1 MDARDASSTQRAAG
15 MRHLGASPR
24 QGLGNLFPATPP
36 STPRREHATLHGVP
50 TRGDDARHGWESADG
65 ADARP
70 REPVRILLVDD
81 TDRNLMA
88 LEAMLGGLDAELVTA
103 RSGADALRCLLEK
116 DFALI
121 LLDVRMPGLD
131 GFETAELIRARD
143 RSRHTPIMFLTAYEG
158 VRAEEARGY
167 ALGAVDFL
175 AKPVIPEV
183 LRGKVAAL
191 IELQRVNEE
200 LRLQSALLAEAHR
213 REHARALEEER
224 RRWEEEALRREME
237 RERLLASALQRSN
250 ARLRLLSDNASAL
263 LHAADPVEA
272 APTVFARAAEL
283 GADASLWYGED
294 LALVA
299 SAGLDAAAAAEVER
313 VRAGEPLVARAAAE
327 RRAVVLT
334 RAGATADAGVAAVI
348 RANAAAAFPLVAGGR
363 VQGVLAFA
371 ARGHTAFEADEIS
384 TLALLA
390 DHVAAAVERTRLVR
404 ELSRVAADLREADVR
419 KDHFLAMLGHELRNP
434 LAPVLNAVKLIQR
447 TGVGDAALERIL
459 AGADRQIAHMT
470 RLLDDLLDVS
480 RIRNGKIELKRAPAD
495 LRTIVRDALHAI
507 EGLIAERGHSLSVD
521 LPDEPLALEGDAVR
535 LGQVVANLVHNAA
548 KYTDPGGHIAVRAAR
563 VGTDLVLHVVDD
575 GVGIAP
581 DMLPRIFDVFVQ
593 VEQGSDRARGGL
605 GLGLTLVRS
614 LVEMHGGCVV
624 ARSAGLGQG
633 SSFEVRL
640 PARGAARVEAAPC
653 DPAAVAAPRA
663 SRAAAA
669 HPLDIVLVEDNT
681 DIRESLRA
689 LLELSGHAVA
699 EASDGPTGIEL
710 IRARRPNVALVDIGL
725 PGVDGYA
732 VARELREVA
741 PVTRLIAMTG
751 YGRPED
757 RKLALEAGFHA
768 HLVKPVDFD
777 DLTKLL
783 DDLS

>member
-1 MDARDASSTQRAAG
+1 
-15 MRHLGASPR
+15 
-24 QGLGNLFPATPP
+24 
-36 STPRREHATLHGVP
+36 
-50 TRGDDARHGWESADG
+50 
-65 ADARP
+65 
-70 REPVRILLVDD
+70 
-81 TDRNLMA
+81 
-88 LEAMLGGLDAELVTA
+88 
-103 RSGADALRCLLEK
+103 
-116 DFALI
+116 
-121 LLDVRMPGLD
+121 MPGID

-143 RSRHTPIMFLTAYEG
+143 RSRHTPIMFLTAYDG

-200 LRLQSALLAEAHR
+200 LRRQSALLAEAHR
-213 REHARALEEER
+213 REHARALDEER
-224 RRWEEEALRREME
+224 RRWEEEALRREIE

-250 ARLRLLSDNASAL
+250 ARLRLLSENASAL

-283 GADASLWYGED
+283 GADACLWHGED
-294 LALVA
+294 LTLVA
-299 SAGLDAAAAAEVER
+299 SAGLDPAAAAEVQR
-313 VRAGEPLVARAAAE
+313 VAPGEPLVARAAAE
-327 RRAVVLT
+327 RRAVVVVA
-334 RAGATADAGVAAVI
+334 RAGGREAAPGVAALI
-348 RANAAAAFPLVAGGR
+348 GATAAAAFPLVAGGR
-363 VQGVLAFA
+363 VQGVVTFA
-371 ARGHTAFEADEIS
+371 ARRHAGFEADEIS

-447 TGVGDAALERIL
+447 TVAGDAALARIL
-459 AGADRQIAHMT
+459 GAADRQIAHMT

-495 LRTIVRDALHAI
+495 LGTIVRDALHAT
-507 EGLIAERGHSLSVD
+507 EGLIAERGHALAVE
-521 LPDEPLALEGDAVR
+521 LPDEPLELEGDAVR
-535 LGQVVANLVHNAA
+535 LAQVVANLVHNAA

-563 VGTDLVLHVVDD
+563 DGADLVLHVLDD
-575 GVGIAP
+575 GVGIAE

-640 PARGAARVEAAPC
+640 PPRGAAAVERAC
-653 DPAAVAAPRA
+653 EPAAAPRA
-663 SRAAAA
+663 SRAAATR
-669 HPLDIVLVEDNT
+669 PLDIVLVEDNA

-699 EASDGPTGIEL
+699 EAGDGVTGIEL

-725 PGVDGYA
+725 PGLDGYA

-783 DDLS
+783 DELS

>member
-1 MDARDASSTQRAAG
+1 M
-15 MRHLGASPR
+15 
-24 QGLGNLFPATPP
+24 
-36 STPRREHATLHGVP
+36 HG
-50 TRGDDARHGWESADG
+50 DEARHGWEPADG
-65 ADARP
+65 AEVRP

-81 TDRNLMA
+81 TDRNLKA

-103 RSGADALRCLLEK
+103 RSGADALRCLLER

-121 LLDVRMPGLD
+121 LLDVRMPGID

-143 RSRHTPIMFLTAYEG
+143 RSRHTPIMFLTAYDG
-158 VRAEEARGY
+158 ARAEEARGY

-200 LRLQSALLAEAHR
+200 LRRQSALLAEAHR

-224 RRWEEEALRREME
+224 RRWQEEALRRELE
-237 RERLLASALQRSN
+237 RDRLLASALQRSN
-250 ARLRLLSDNASAL
+250 ARLRLLSDNASTL

-283 GADASLWYGED
+283 GADACLWHGED
-294 LALVA
+294 LTLVA
-299 SAGLDAAAAAEVER
+299 SAGLDAATVAEVQR
-313 VRAGEPLVARAAAE
+313 VLPGEPLVARAAAE
-327 RRAVVLT
+327 RRAVIVA
-334 RAGATADAGVAAVI
+334 RGRGGRDADAGVAALVG
-348 RANAAAAFPLVAGGR
+348 ASTAAAFPLVGGGR
-363 VQGVLAFA
+363 VQGVVTFA
-371 ARGHTAFEADEIS
+371 ARRPAGFEADEIS

-390 DHVAAAVERTRLVR
+390 DHVAAAVERTRLVA

-495 LRTIVRDALHAI
+495 LGSIVRDALHATA
-507 EGLIAERGHSLSVD
+507 GLVAERGHALALE
-521 LPDEPLALEGDAVR
+521 LPDGPLELEGDAVR
-535 LGQVVANLVHNAA
+535 LSQVVANLVHNAA

-563 VGTDLVLHVVDD
+563 DGADLVLHVADD
-575 GVGIAP
+575 GIGIAP

-593 VEQGSDRARGGL
+593 VAQGSDRARGGL

-614 LVEMHGGCVV
+614 LVEMHGGCVI
-624 ARSAGLGQG
+624 ARSGGLGQG

-640 PARGAARVEAAPC
+640 PPRGAAAVERGPC
-653 DPAAVAAPRA
+653 EPADAAPRA
-663 SRAAAA
+663 SRAAAP
-669 HPLDIVLVEDNT
+669 HPLEIVLVEDNA

-699 EASDGPTGIEL
+699 EAGDGATGIEL
-710 IRARRPNVALVDIGL
+710 IRTRRPNVALVDIGL
-725 PGVDGYA
+725 PGLDGYA